1 MSKQH
6 HYTLKINWTGNT
18 GRGTEN
24 YAAYERS
31 HELIIAGKKKLNC
44 SSDSPFRGD
53 KTKHNPED
61 MLLYSLAAC
70 HMLWYLHLCADKGI
84 VVLSYT
90 DEPRAKMIQTSN
102 GSGYFTEAVL
112 NPRVVVQRAEMVK
125 KAIELHKEANSH
137 CFIANS
143 VKFPVYHKPEVSAKE
158 T

>member
-18 GRGTEN
+18 GEGTLD
-24 YAAYERS
+24 YSAYERS
-31 HELIIAGKKKLNC
+31 HDLKITGKKKISC

-70 HMLWYLHLCADKGI
+70 HMLWYLHLCADEGI
-84 VVLSYT
+84 IVLDYQ
-90 DEPRAKMIQTSN
+90 DDAEAKMIQTTN
-102 GSGYFTEAVL
+102 GSGYFTEACLHPKVL
-112 NPRVVVQRAEMVK
+112 VKEASMLKRAT
-125 KAIELHKEANSH
+125 ELHKKANSF

-143 VKFPVYHKPEVSAKE
+143 IKFPVYHKPIVKAAE
-158 T
+158 